1 MDKFIINLLGF
12 YCVLM
17 LLVCILQC
25 YIIILNSKKEM
36 NKVHFYVARD
46 KNDELFLYI
55 GKPFRDEDYFKGV
68 VCLHSNCFEDCNLD
82 KNDFDNLK
90 WEDEPVE
97 VFLNMKD

>member
-1 MDKFIINLLGF
+1 MLIFII
-12 YCVLM
+12 VR
-17 LLVCILQC
+17 LVST
-25 YIIILNSKKEM
+25 SKTRRPI
-36 NKVHFYVARD
+36 NRVHFYVARD

-82 KNDFDNLK
+82 KNDYDSIK

-97 VFLNMKD
+97 VFLNLED